1 MARTKIAIE
10 PRKQPRQR
18 RAAATVD
25 VVLEASAR
33 ILQKEGLAG
42 FNTNEVARVAGVSV
56 GSLYQ
61 YFPTKEAILAEI
73 VRRKR
78 VRLWEALSVELELA
92 AEQDFEVTVRRLIEA
107 TLRHQAG
114 NQELARALDYAYAAL
129 PLQAETEA
137 LNAKII
143 GGIADILP
151 ADVRPDQ
158 ITVARDIVAIV
169 RGMIDSASTSGAWTP
184 DDLVPRICR
193 AVEGYLSE
201 AGNQPVP
208 G

>member
-10 PRKQPRQR
+10 PRKQPRQK

-78 VRLWEALSVELELA
+78 ARLWEALSAELELA
-92 AEQDFEVTVRRLIEA
+92 GEQDFQVTVRRLVEA

-114 NQELARALDYAYAAL
+114 NQGLARALDYAYAAL

-137 LNAKII
+137 LNGKII
-143 GGIADILP
+143 QGIADILP
-151 ADVRPDQ
+151 ADIRPDR

-169 RGMIDSASTSGAWTP
+169 RGMIDSASTSDSWPPG
-184 DDLVPRICR
+184 DIVSRICR
-193 AVEGYLSE
+193 AVDGYLSE
-201 AGNQPVP
+201 AG
-208 G
+208 